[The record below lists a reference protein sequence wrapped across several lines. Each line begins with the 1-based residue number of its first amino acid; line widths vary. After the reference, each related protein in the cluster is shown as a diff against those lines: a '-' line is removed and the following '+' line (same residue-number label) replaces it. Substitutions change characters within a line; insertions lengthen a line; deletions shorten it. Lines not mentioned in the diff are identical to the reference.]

1 MTAPDAAP
9 FAWAS
14 AGEAGRFLAALAPA
28 ADGFHFR
35 TFSEPTK
42 GNGAKYAG
50 PLSEV
55 FAKLEHANAN
65 GHGVFVVVNEGGQDA
80 ASITRVRAVFADLD
94 NAPLDAVMGC
104 TLPPSIVVQSSPN
117 RFHAYWLLSDALPLD
132 EFKPVQKAIAARFG
146 GDPVVCDLPRVM
158 RLPGFHNRKGEPYP
172 VAMRDDLSS
181 GQRYS
186 ADAIRREF
194 PPNVHHLPL
203 SAGTAM
209 AGTPPAVAGAAPVT
223 GAHATLPDSFDA
235 AANAPGLDVAA
246 VRDALRCLDAAN
258 SEIWRMVACSL
269 RAYPEGWELLD
280 EWSRTAPAQYSEGRN
295 KAAWSKA
302 TPYDGGAAV
311 LFAAAMKAGWSNTAT
326 APAPALP
333 AARPLLT
340 FRHIGELLTA
350 PPPEYLIDGWLVVD
364 TLAGMIGRSGSGKS
378 FCALTMAL
386 CIASD
391 RDFFGCEVKAGP
403 AFYLAGEGVAG
414 LTRRAKAWAK
424 VNDAALEAVPLF
436 IADRLPPLT
445 ENVGAIVAAIGSML
459 AQHGPPRLIVID
471 TLARAFNGE
480 DENSAAAMSHFV
492 AALDHMRAELQG
504 VTVLVIHHTGHDGA
518 RARGSSAYYAALDVE
533 IMIERDKNDRVG
545 MTNTKSKDAAP
556 PPPMLFELEPVEIDD
571 GPASAA
577 LRLPHDPAAAV
588 QEQWI
593 NQIILEPAAVGGGY
607 KLSEREAVATL
618 NAMNIEISRQAIGKR
633 RRKHENE
640 TG

>member
-1 MTAPDAAP
+1 MTAPDVAP

-14 AGEAGRFLAALAPA
+14 MGEAARFLAALAPT

-35 TFSEPTK
+35 TFSEPNK
-42 GNGAKYAG
+42 GSGAKYAG

-55 FAKLEHANAN
+55 FDKLERANAA
-65 GHGVFVVVNEGGQDA
+65 GHGVFVVANSGGQDA

-94 NAPLDAVMGC
+94 DAPLDPVLAC
-104 TLPPSIVVQSSPN
+104 ALRPSIVVQSSPN
-117 RFHAYWLLSDALPLD
+117 KWHCYWLLSDTLPLD
-132 EFKPVQKAIAARFG
+132 DFKPVQKAIAARFG

-172 VAMRDDLSS
+172 VAMRDDLGS

-194 PPNVHHLPL
+194 PPNVVSLPTA
-203 SAGTAM
+203 AGTAT
-209 AGTPPAVAGAAPVT
+209 AGTPPAVAGPPPTVGT
-223 GAHATLPDSFDA
+223 HATLPATFDA
-235 AANAPGLDVAA
+235 GQHAPGLDVAA
-246 VRDALRCLDAAN
+246 VRDALRHLDASN
-258 SEIWRMVACSL
+258 SATWRMVACSL
-269 RAYPEGWELLD
+269 RGYPEGWALLD
-280 EWSRTAPAQYSEGRN
+280 AWSQTAPAHYSEGRN
-295 KAAWSKA
+295 RAAWSKMSA
-302 TPYDGGAAV
+302 LDGGAAV
-311 LFAAAMKAGWSNTAT
+311 LFAAAMKAGWSNTAV
-326 APAPALP
+326 APAVP

-340 FRHIGELLTA
+340 FRHIGELLND
-350 PPPEYLIDGWLVVD
+350 PPPEYLIDGWLVAD

-391 RDFFGCEVKAGP
+391 REFFGCEVKAGP

-445 ENVGAIVAAIGSML
+445 ENVGAIVAAIGAML

-492 AALDHMRAELQG
+492 AALDRMRAELQG

-533 IMIERDKNDRVG
+533 IMIERDKNDRVS
-545 MTNTKSKDAAP
+545 MNNTKSKDAAP
-556 PPPMLFELEPVEIDD
+556 PDPLLLELEPVEIDD

-588 QEQWI
+588 QEQLI
-593 NQIILEPAAVGGGY
+593 NNLILEPAAVGNGY
-607 KLSEREAVATL
+607 KLSEREAAATL
-618 NAMNIEISRQAIGKR
+618 EAMGINISRQAIGKR
-633 RRKHENE
+633 RRKYE

>member
-1 MTAPDAAP
+1 MMAPDAAP

-14 AGEAGRFLAALAPA
+14 AGEAARFLAVLDP

-55 FAKLEHANAN
+55 FDTLERANAN
-65 GHGVFVVVNEGGQDA
+65 GHGVFVVVNEGGQDQTA
-80 ASITRVRAVFADLD
+80 ITRVRAVFADMD
-94 NAPLDAVMGC
+94 DAPLDPVLAC
-104 TLPPSIVVQSSPN
+104 TLAPSLVVQSSPN

-194 PPNVHHLPL
+194 PPNVHHLPTA
-203 SAGTAM
+203 AGTAT
-209 AGTPPAVAGAAPVT
+209 AGTPPAVAGPPP
-223 GAHATLPDSFDA
+223 GPGSHATLPAIFDA
-235 AANAPGLDVAA
+235 ASNAPALDIAA
-246 VRDALRCLDAAN
+246 VGAALRHLDAGN
-258 SEIWRMVACSL
+258 SEQWRMVACSL
-269 RAYPEGWELLD
+269 RAFPEGWGLLD
-280 EWSRTAPAQYSEGRN
+280 AWSQTAPAHYSEGRN
-295 KAAWSKA
+295 RAAWSKL
-302 TPYDGGAAV
+302 TPFDGGAAV
-311 LFAAAMKAGWSNTAT
+311 LFAAAMKAGWTNTAT
-326 APAPALP
+326 APAVAVP
-333 AARPLLT
+333 AARPLT
-340 FRHIGELLTA
+340 FSRVGELLNE

-386 CIASD
+386 CIATGK
-391 RDFFGCEVKAGP
+391 DFFGCEVKAGS
-403 AFYLAGEGVAG
+403 AFMLAGEGRAG
-414 LTRRAKAWAK
+414 LTRRAKAWAT
-424 VNDAALEAVPLF
+424 VNGAALDAVPLF

-445 ENVGAIVAAIGSML
+445 ENVGAIIAAIGTLL
-459 AQHGPPRLIVID
+459 AEHGPPRLIVID

-480 DENSAAAMSHFV
+480 DENSAAAMSQFV
-492 AALDHMRAELQG
+492 AALDRMRAELQG
-504 VTVLVIHHTGHDGA
+504 VTVLIIHHTGHDGT
-518 RARGSSAYYAALDVE
+518 RARGSSAYYAALDIE
-533 IMIERDKNDRVG
+533 IMIERDKHDRVS
-545 MTNTKSKDAAP
+545 MNNTKSKDAAP
-556 PPPMLFELEPVEIDD
+556 PDPMIFELEPVELDD

-593 NQIILEPAAVGGGY
+593 NQIILEPAAVGNGY

-618 NAMNIEISRQAIGKR
+618 TGMNIEISRQAIGKR